1 MARNFLNSWKTS
13 EDSLVRVF
21 RNSAWLFSS
30 KGVSAILSLFYLAV
44 VTRSLGVAG
53 FGTFILI
60 VSTGQIV
67 AAFFRV
73 QTWQAIVQFGT
84 PLLIGGDRNGF
95 RRIARRGFFVEAGGG
110 LLACVLMWFLLPP
123 LARQFGLEPDIQSGL
138 LTYTLILLFAV
149 RSTPTG
155 ILRAQDRFRDGAI
168 GDVAIPVVRMAGA
181 IVLVLTAPTMM
192 GFLIVWG
199 VSELV
204 CALILWLLVW
214 RRGSNP
220 DGHLPAQLSQQPA
233 AEMPTRSLFFRFLLA
248 TNLSHLLNVIRERFV
263 VIIVGLFVGAVAAGL
278 FRLADQLAN
287 SINRLTE
294 IFARPIFAEL
304 SRLYGQK
311 NFDDLSRLFF
321 RSLRISA
328 IAGISMFLVLVL
340 LGQPLIHLM
349 SGSEY
354 LAAYPLLLLLAAATI
369 INLVGVGL
377 EPLIQASDRA
387 GAAFLL
393 RLFSLLVLLGLLA
406 VLLPG
411 YAATGAAV
419 AMLLSSAL
427 GAAMLLW
434 TSWTLLKEIR
444 PGQSA

>member
-13 EDSLVRVF
+13 EDALVRVF

-30 KGVSAILSLFYLAV
+30 KGVSAILSLFYLAI
-44 VTRSLGVAG
+44 VTRSLGVEG

-84 PLLIGGDRNGF
+84 PLLARKDRNGF
-95 RRIARRGFFVEAGGG
+95 RRIARRAFLIEAGGG
-110 LLACVLMWFLLPP
+110 ILACVLMWFLLPP
-123 LARQFGLEPDIQSGL
+123 LADRFGLEPNIQSGL
-138 LTYTLILLFAV
+138 LTYTLILLFAL

-168 GDVAIPVVRMAGA
+168 GDMAIPVVRMAGA
-181 IVLVLTAPTMM
+181 IALVITGPTIA
-192 GFLIVWG
+192 GFLIIWG
-199 VSELV
+199 VSEFV

-214 RRGSNP
+214 RNGSNP
-220 DGHLPAQLSQQPA
+220 APQPPLDLSELQP
-233 AEMPTRSLFFRFLLA
+233 AEMPSRSVFFRFLLA

-304 SRLYGQK
+304 SRLYGQR
-311 NFDDLSRLFF
+311 NFAELSRLFF

-328 IAGISMFLVLVL
+328 LAGISMFLALVL

-349 SGSEY
+349 SGPEY

-387 GAAFLL
+387 GTAFLL
-393 RLFSLLVLLGLLA
+393 RLFSLLVLLGLL
-406 VLLPG
+406 VILLPG
-411 YAATGAAV
+411 HAASGAAI

-434 TSWTLLKEIR
+434 VSWSLLQDIR
-444 PGQSA
+444 PG

>member
-1 MARNFLNSWKTS
+1 MARNLLNSWKTS
-13 EDSLVRVF
+13 EDALVRVF

-30 KGVSAILSLFYLAV
+30 KGVSAILSLFYLAI

-60 VSTGQIV
+60 VSAGQIV

-84 PLLIGGDRNGF
+84 PLLAGPDRSGF
-95 RRIARRGFFVEAGGG
+95 RRIARRGFLVEAGGG
-110 LLACVLMWFLLPP
+110 ILACILMGFLLPP
-123 LARQFGLEPDIQSGL
+123 LAEQFGLGQDIQSGL
-138 LTYTLILLFAV
+138 LTYTLILLFAY

-181 IVLVLTAPTMM
+181 AGLVLTTPTMA
-192 GFLIVWG
+192 GFLVVWG
-199 VSELV
+199 VSELI

-214 RRGSNP
+214 RNGSNAVAQP
-220 DGHLPAQLSQQPA
+220 PAELLDQQPA
-233 AEMPTRSLFFRFLLA
+233 EMPSRSLFFRFLLA

-304 SRLYGQK
+304 SRLYGQR
-311 NFDDLSRLFF
+311 NFDELSRLFF

-328 IAGISMFLVLVL
+328 IAGISMFVVLVL
-340 LGQPLIHLM
+340 LGEPLIQLM
-349 SGSEY
+349 SGPDY
-354 LAAYPLLLLLAAATI
+354 LPAYPLLLLLAAATI

-387 GAAFLL
+387 GTAFLL
-393 RLFSLLVLLGLLA
+393 RLFSLLVLLGLLV

-411 YAATGAAV
+411 YAASGAAI

-434 TSWTLLKEIR
+434 ISWSLLKEIR
-444 PGQSA
+444 TGQSG

>member
-1 MARNFLNSWKTS
+1 MTRNFLNSWKTS
-13 EDSLVRVF
+13 EDALFRVF

-30 KGVSAILSLFYLAV
+30 KGVSAILSLFYLAI

-84 PLLIGGDRNGF
+84 PLLAGPDRSGF
-95 RRIARRGFFVEAGGG
+95 RRIARRGFLVEAGGG
-110 LLACVLMWFLLPP
+110 ILACVLMWFLLPP
-123 LARQFGLEPDIQSGL
+123 LAEQFGLEPDIQSGL
-138 LTYTLILLFAV
+138 LIYTLILLFAF

-168 GDVAIPVVRMAGA
+168 GDVSIPVLRMAGA
-181 IVLVLTAPTMM
+181 AALVLTEPTMA

-214 RRGSNP
+214 RNGSNAAQP
-220 DGHLPAQLSQQPA
+220 PAELLDQQPA
-233 AEMPTRSLFFRFLLA
+233 EMPSRSLFFRFLLA

-263 VIIVGLFVGAVAAGL
+263 VIIVGLFVGAIAAGL

-304 SRLYGQK
+304 SRLYGQR
-311 NFDDLSRLFF
+311 NFDELSRLFF

-328 IAGISMFLVLVL
+328 VAGISMFVVLVL
-340 LGQPLIHLM
+340 LGQPLIQLM
-349 SGSEY
+349 SGPDY
-354 LAAYPLLLLLAAATI
+354 LPAYPLLLLLAAATI

-387 GAAFLL
+387 GTAFLL
-393 RLFSLLVLLGLLA
+393 RLFALLVLLGLLA
-406 VLLPG
+406 VLLPD
-411 YAATGAAV
+411 YAASGAAI

-434 TSWTLLKEIR
+434 ISWSLLKEIR
-444 PGQSA
+444 TGQSG